1 MKSAHKIKTATIIT
15 TTTATSTRKQQ
26 EQQLTSGRAWAFDCR
41 DRRKRVQMSNWA
53 PKRTTKYLRGYKKST
68 TAVAV
73 AARWQSSRLL
83 SCGPSLSFSL
93 SLSLS
98 RSRSLSCADSAN
110 AATWYKPR
118 CGCAASWA
126 LRIFRVLFAFYTLRS
141 LNMAWGILSLCKY
154 MMGGRRRRRKYVYC

>member
-73 AARWQSSRLL
+73 AARRQSARLL

-93 SLSLS
+93 SVTLSQSLSLM
-98 RSRSLSCADSAN
+98 RRQ
-110 AATWYKPR
+110 R
-118 CGCAASWA
+118 QCGYLVQTA
-126 LRIFRVLFAFYTLRS
+126 LRLRS
-141 LNMAWGILSLCKY
+141 FVSFKNFSRFVCFLYPTFIEYG
-154 MMGGRRRRRKYVYC
+154 MGYNKFVQIHDERQKEA